1 MSNFVLKIGIDNLS
15 AIEITNFSSS
25 SLSIPRNEKL
35 QWANEIL
42 NFNSFNILART
53 TLSIPPL
60 QATNIF
66 LPIRNGNFFSI

>member
-42 NFNSFNILART
+42 NFNSFKILART
-53 TLSIPPL
+53 TLSIP
-60 QATNIF
+60 
-66 LPIRNGNFFSI
+66 RNR